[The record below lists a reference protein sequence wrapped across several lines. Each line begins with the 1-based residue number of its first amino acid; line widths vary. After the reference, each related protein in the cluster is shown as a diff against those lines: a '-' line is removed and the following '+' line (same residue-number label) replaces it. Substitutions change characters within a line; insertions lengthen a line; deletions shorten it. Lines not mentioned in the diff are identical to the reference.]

1 MKKNIFLASVLLG
14 TLAYGQINTQSNPN
28 PVINQ
33 ENPFLDASGY
43 NRSNNNVGKGLYFP
57 KTDLTTWEF
66 KTSTINPGKFSTY
79 FDGMIVY
86 NTGSGKTLADTS
98 KGGKQVDVTPGFY
111 YFKNLNQTS
120 PSGSVANG
128 EWVRLSDTQTN
139 DQLWAQKTTTSS
151 IDTYLKPA
159 NETNVDFLYKK
170 TNPNVRALVLKMKN
184 NDGTAAGESLW
195 LPNPNGVA
203 PDYGFKKSFSSDILP
218 LSLPASNTIWAP
230 EYTFEE
236 TDITV
241 NGSHTNTIA
250 SNIRNYRGS
259 NSVITINPDVTAL
272 GDVMG
277 VRGIVELG
285 IETSSQSNSS
295 NVSTVT
301 TTTANSIMGGAFGA
315 TSFSVGK
322 ANTIRGTYIFSNSY
336 QGGEAGRM
344 NALNT
349 STKMRR
355 GGKADVME
363 GITNEVYTQ
372 LADNG
377 SYASSTVGAV
387 AGLQNMVF
395 VNDNTTVINGGASAR
410 FDLTLG
416 NNTTSPTYSGL
427 FSMLRLQG
435 NAQVGRLYGSRLY
448 TDIATTAKVTD
459 MYGIYLDNVKAGT
472 DKNYAIYTNEGK
484 VRFGD
489 NVGIGVD
496 APVEKLEVAGKV
508 KATAFIGTNGA
519 AIFPDYVFQKYYTG
533 TSSIK
538 ADYSFKTLRQ
548 VEDFVKAN
556 GHLPGYQS
564 AEAIKKQG
572 YVDLMATQFTNVE
585 KIEELYLHSIEQEK
599 KIEAQQKQIEE
610 LKSLVQ
616 QLLNK

>member
-1 MKKNIFLASVLLG
+1 MKLKYISVICFLAGAS
-14 TLAYGQINTQSNPN
+14 AYGQVKTNQIATPETSSNA
-28 PVINQ
+28 
-33 ENPFLDASGY
+33 FLDASENTDGQAP
-43 NRSNNNVGKGLYFP
+43 NIGRGLLFP
-57 KTDLTTWEF
+57 QTDLSTF
-66 KTSTINPGKFSTY
+66 KLDINAADGVNYPTY

-86 NTGSGKTLADTS
+86 NTKEGGKTSDTNI
-98 KGGKQVDVTPGFY
+98 QVTDNLQKGFY
-111 YFKNLNQTS
+111 YFSNPTGKT
-120 PSGSVANG
+120 NG
-128 EWVRLSDTQTN
+128 NITNGKWIKLSDTQAN

-203 PDYGFKKSFSSDILP
+203 PEYGFKKSFSSDILP

-241 NGSHTNTIA
+241 NGSHANTIA
-250 SNIRNYRGS
+250 SNIRNYRGV
-259 NSVITINPDVTAL
+259 NSSITINPDVVAL

-315 TSFSVGK
+315 TSLSVGK

-387 AGLQNMVF
+387 AGLRNMVF

-448 TDIATTAKVTD
+448 TDIATTAQVTD

-496 APVEKLEVAGKV
+496 TPVEKLEVAGKV

-538 ADYSFKTLRQ
+538 ADYSFKTLSQ
-548 VEDFVKAN
+548 VEDFVKTN

-564 AEAIKKQG
+564 AAEIKKQG

>member
-1 MKKNIFLASVLLG
+1 MNLKYISVLCFLAG
-14 TLAYGQINTQSNPN
+14 ATAYGQVKTNQKITEEARSNA
-28 PVINQ
+28 
-33 ENPFLDASGY
+33 FLDASENTDGQAA
-43 NRSNNNVGKGLYFP
+43 NIGRGLLFP
-57 KTDLTTWEF
+57 QTDLSTF
-66 KTSTINPGKFSTY
+66 KLDINAADGVNYPTY

-86 NTGSGKTLADTS
+86 NTKEGGKTSDTNI
-98 KGGKQVDVTPGFY
+98 QVTDNLQKGFY
-111 YFKNLNQTS
+111 YFSNPTGKT
-120 PSGSVANG
+120 NG
-128 EWVRLSDTQTN
+128 NITNGKWIKLSDTQTN

-241 NGSHTNTIA
+241 NGSHANTIA
-250 SNIRNYRGS
+250 SNIRNYRGI
-259 NSVITINPDVTAL
+259 NSSITINPDVVAL

-315 TSFSVGK
+315 TSLSVGK

-387 AGLQNMVF
+387 AGLRNMVF

-448 TDIATTAKVTD
+448 TDIATTAQVTD

-496 APVEKLEVAGKV
+496 TPVEKLEVAGKV

-538 ADYSFKTLRQ
+538 SDYNFKTLSQ
-548 VEDFVKAN
+548 VEDFVKTN

-564 AEAIKKQG
+564 AAEIKKQG

>member
-1 MKKNIFLASVLLG
+1 MKLKYISVICFLAGV
-14 TLAYGQINTQSNPN
+14 TAYGQVKVNQTISIEGKSNA
-28 PVINQ
+28 
-33 ENPFLDASGY
+33 FLDASENTESKPNSIG
-43 NRSNNNVGKGLYFP
+43 RGLLFP
-57 KTDLTTWEF
+57 QTDLSTF
-66 KTSTINPGKFSTY
+66 KLDINAADGVNYPTY

-86 NTGSGKTLADTS
+86 NTKEGGKTSDTNI
-98 KGGKQVDVTPGFY
+98 QVTDNLQKGFY
-111 YFKNLNQTS
+111 YFSNPTGKT
-120 PSGSVANG
+120 NG
-128 EWVRLSDTQTN
+128 NITNGKWIKLSDTQAN

-301 TTTANSIMGGAFGA
+301 TTTANSIMGGTFGA

-387 AGLQNMVF
+387 AGLRNMVF

-448 TDIATTAKVTD
+448 TDIATTAQVTD

-472 DKNYAIYTNEGK
+472 DKNYALYTNEGK

-538 ADYSFKTLRQ
+538 ADYSFKTLSQ
-548 VEDFVKAN
+548 VEDFVKTN

-564 AEAIKKQG
+564 AAEIKKQG
-572 YVDLMATQFTNVE
+572 YVDLMATQFINVE